1 LVGTPLLQK
10 EGKVL
15 IINILLSPP
24 LGGGVLRR
32 GEVVFLKPEIKIP
45 FMRVCIFAASS
56 SRVDNEYAVTASR
69 LGALLASAKID
80 VVYGGGGIG
89 LMGKLADAVLENGG
103 RITGVIP
110 AFMKDEGWGHNG
122 LTEMI
127 VTSDMSERK
136 KKMFSLSDAV
146 IALPGGV
153 GTLEELTEAITLKQ
167 LSLFSGP
174 VIILNT
180 CGYYDTLFT
189 FIEQMVEKQFMRFEH
204 KGIWESVSTPEEVI
218 TALNNK
224 ERGDEQWRKI
234 AKI

>member
-1 LVGTPLLQK
+1 MK
-10 EGKVL
+10 
-15 IINILLSPP
+15 
-24 LGGGVLRR
+24 
-32 GEVVFLKPEIKIP
+32 
-45 FMRVCIFAASS
+45 VCIFAASS
-56 SRVDNEYAVTASR
+56 SRVDNIYAETASR
-69 LGALLASAKID
+69 LGALLASSGID

-89 LMGKLADAVLENGG
+89 LMGKLADSVLKNGG

-110 AFMKDEGWGHNG
+110 AFMKEEGWGHDS

-127 VTSDMSERK
+127 VTADMSERK

-167 LSLFSGP
+167 LSLFDGP
-174 VIILNT
+174 IIILNT
-180 CGYYDTLFT
+180 LGYYDSLFN
-189 FIEQMVEKQFMRFEH
+189 FFEHMVENQFMRFEH

-218 TALNNK
+218 SALNNT
-224 ERGDEQWRKI
+224 ERGNEQWRKI